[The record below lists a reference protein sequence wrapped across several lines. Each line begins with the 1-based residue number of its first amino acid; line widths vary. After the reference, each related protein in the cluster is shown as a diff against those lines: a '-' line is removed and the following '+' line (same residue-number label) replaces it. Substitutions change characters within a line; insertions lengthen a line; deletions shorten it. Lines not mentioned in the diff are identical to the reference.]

1 MESSINSYLY
11 SSVIAVCYV
20 IFSILE
26 MRFINVEAKPL
37 KDVFKNTVIVFFS
50 SVCSFYILANMS
62 INSATS
68 IVKPTEIFT
77 GNPEF

>member
-11 SSVIAVCYV
+11 SSVIAICYV

-26 MRFINVEAKPL
+26 MRFINDEAKPL
-37 KDVFKNTVIVFFS
+37 KEVFKNTLIVFFS
-50 SVCSFYILANMS
+50 SVCSFYVLASMDS
-62 INSATS
+62 KS